1 MDKRPQIELPKK
13 TFWFEK
19 WDGSIFAT
27 QEEEA
32 WRIVNKRNQVYEVK
46 PPHKLIGVSTGEIFY
61 QAVIEA
67 QKYMQAGDMDKA
79 KEIVNQG
86 HQDELESGRGKIE
99 APRNFDTIDKNGQ
112 PAKI

>member
-1 MDKRPQIELPKK
+1 
-13 TFWFEK
+13 
-19 WDGSIFAT
+19 
-27 QEEEA
+27 
-32 WRIVNKRNQVYEVK
+32 
-46 PPHKLIGVSTGEIFY
+46 
-61 QAVIEA
+61 
-67 QKYMQAGDMDKA
+67 MQAGDMDKA